1 MTKDEERFNSCL
13 GRLLMLIAILLLIAF
28 LFCSC
33 KTTRH
38 TATHDTIYVNTERV
52 EYQWRHDSIYL
63 DRWHDRWVM
72 GDTVYLRDS
81 VVHYRWH
88 TKTDTVA
95 LHDSIYVSK
104 SDTTTVE
111 VKKPLSSFV
120 KGQIAGFWVLLVGII
135 LFIVGRILWKYYT
148 GKLPRA

>member
-1 MTKDEERFNSCL
+1 MKRLTISQTEWLRFAVAL
-13 GRLLMLIAILLLIAF
+13 ILLVAVLLLAA
-28 LFCSC
+28 C
-33 KTTRH
+33 KSTRH
-38 TATHDTIYVNTERV
+38 TATHDTIYVNSERV

-72 GDTVYLRDS
+72 GDTVYMRDS

-111 VKKPLSSFV
+111 VKKPLSGFV
-120 KGQIAGFWVLLVGII
+120 KGQIAGFWVLLVGV
-135 LFIVGRILWKYYT
+135 LLAVAWWVFKTFYLRK
-148 GKLPRA
+148 

>member
-1 MTKDEERFNSCL
+1 MKRLTISQTEWLRFAVAL
-13 GRLLMLIAILLLIAF
+13 ILLVAVLLLAA
-28 LFCSC
+28 C

-52 EYQWRHDSIYL
+52 EYQWKHDSIYF

-95 LHDSIYVSK
+95 LHDSVYISK

-111 VKKPLSSFV
+111 VKKPLSAFV
-120 KGQIAGFWVLLVGII
+120 KVQIAGFWVLLVGV
-135 LFIVGRILWKYYT
+135 LLAVAWWCVKKFYLRK
-148 GKLPRA
+148 

>member
-1 MTKDEERFNSCL
+1 MKRLSISQTEWLRFAVAL
-13 GRLLMLIAILLLIAF
+13 ILLVAVLLLAA
-28 LFCSC
+28 C
-33 KTTRH
+33 KSTRH

-88 TKTDTVA
+88 TKTDTVT
-95 LHDSIYVSK
+95 LHDSVYISK
-104 SDTTTVE
+104 SDTTKVE
-111 VKKPLSSFV
+111 VKKPLSAFV
-120 KGQIAGFWVLLVGII
+120 KGQIAGFWVLLMGV
-135 LFIVGRILWKYYT
+135 LLSVAWWVFKTFYLRK
-148 GKLPRA
+148 

>member
-1 MTKDEERFNSCL
+1 MKRLTISQTEWLRFAVAL
-13 GRLLMLIAILLLIAF
+13 ILLVAVLLLAA
-28 LFCSC
+28 C
-33 KTTRH
+33 KSTRH
-38 TATHDTIYVNTERV
+38 TATHDTIYVNSERV

-72 GDTVYLRDS
+72 GDTVYMRDS

-111 VKKPLSSFV
+111 VKKPLSGFV
-120 KGQIAGFWVLLVGII
+120 KGQIAGFWVLLVGV
-135 LFIVGRILWKYYT
+135 LLAVAWWVFKTFYLCK
-148 GKLPRA
+148 

>member
-1 MTKDEERFNSCL
+1 MKRLTISQTEWLRFA
-13 GRLLMLIAILLLIAF
+13 IALILLVAVLLLSA
-28 LFCSC
+28 C
-33 KTTRH
+33 KSTRH

-52 EYQWRHDSIYL
+52 EYQWKHDSIYL

-88 TKTDTVA
+88 TKRDTVA
-95 LHDSIYVSK
+95 LHDSVYISK

-111 VKKPLSSFV
+111 VKKPLSAFV
-120 KGQIAGFWVLLVGII
+120 KGQIAGFWVLLVGV
-135 LFIVGRILWKYYT
+135 LLAVAWWVFKTFYLRK
-148 GKLPRA
+148 

>member
-1 MTKDEERFNSCL
+1 MKRLTISQTEWLRFAVAL
-13 GRLLMLIAILLLIAF
+13 ILLVAVLLLAA
-28 LFCSC
+28 C
-33 KTTRH
+33 KSTRH
-38 TATHDTIYVNTERV
+38 TATHDTIYVNSERV

-88 TKTDTVA
+88 TKTDTLA
-95 LHDSIYVSK
+95 LHDSVYISK

-111 VKKPLSSFV
+111 VKKPLSGFV
-120 KGQIAGFWVLLVGII
+120 KGQIVGFWVLLVGV
-135 LFIVGRILWKYYT
+135 LLAVAWWVFKTFYLCK
-148 GKLPRA
+148 

>member
-1 MTKDEERFNSCL
+1 MNDREHFEGCIS
-13 GRLLMLIAILLLIAF
+13 RLLGIIALLALVLF
-28 LFCSC
+28 LLTSC
-33 KTTRH
+33 KPTQH
-38 TATHDTIYVNTERV
+38 TATHDTIYVNSERV

-88 TKTDTVA
+88 TKTDTLA
-95 LHDSIYVSK
+95 LHDSVYISK

-111 VKKPLSSFV
+111 VKKPLSGFV
-120 KGQIAGFWVLLVGII
+120 KGQIVGFWVLLVGV
-135 LFIVGRILWKYYT
+135 LLAVAWWVFKTFYLCK
-148 GKLPRA
+148 

>member
-1 MTKDEERFNSCL
+1 MKRLTISQTEWLRFAVAL
-13 GRLLMLIAILLLIAF
+13 ILLVAVLLLAA
-28 LFCSC
+28 C
-33 KTTRH
+33 KSTRH
-38 TATHDTIYVNTERV
+38 TATHDTIYVNSERV

-95 LHDSIYVSK
+95 LHDSVYISK
-104 SDTTTVE
+104 SDTTKVE
-111 VKKPLSSFV
+111 VKKPLSAFV
-120 KGQIAGFWVLLVGII
+120 KGQIAGFWVLLMGV
-135 LFIVGRILWKYYT
+135 LLSVAWWVFKTFYLRK
-148 GKLPRA
+148 

>member
-1 MTKDEERFNSCL
+1 MNDREHFEGCIS
-13 GRLLMLIAILLLIAF
+13 RLLGIIALLALVLLL
-28 LFCSC
+28 LTSC
-33 KTTRH
+33 RSTRH

-52 EYQWRHDSIYL
+52 EYQWKHDSIYL

-72 GDTVYLRDS
+72 GDTVYMRDS

-95 LHDSIYVSK
+95 LHDSVYISK

-111 VKKPLSSFV
+111 VKKPLSGFV
-120 KGQIAGFWVLLVGII
+120 KGQIVGFWVLLVGVLLAVAWW
-135 LFIVGRILWKYYT
+135 LFKTFYLRK
-148 GKLPRA
+148 

>member
-1 MTKDEERFNSCL
+1 MNDREHFEGCIS
-13 GRLLMLIAILLLIAF
+13 RLLGIIALLALVLF
-28 LFCSC
+28 LLTSC
-33 KTTRH
+33 KTTQH

-63 DRWHDRWVM
+63 DRWHDRWVQ

-88 TKTDTVA
+88 TKTDTLA
-95 LHDSIYVSK
+95 LHDSVYISK

-111 VKKPLSSFV
+111 VKKPLSGFV
-120 KGQIAGFWVLLVGII
+120 KGQLVGFWVLLVGV
-135 LFIVGRILWKYYT
+135 LLAVAWWVFKTFYLRK
-148 GKLPRA
+148 

>member
-1 MTKDEERFNSCL
+1 MKRLTISQTEWLRFAVAL
-13 GRLLMLIAILLLIAF
+13 ILLVAVLLLAA
-28 LFCSC
+28 C

-52 EYQWRHDSIYL
+52 EYQWKHDSIYL

-72 GDTVYLRDS
+72 GDTVYMRDS

-95 LHDSIYVSK
+95 LHDSVYISK
-104 SDTTTVE
+104 SDTTTVQ
-111 VKKPLSSFV
+111 VKKPLSAFV
-120 KGQIAGFWVLLVGII
+120 KGQIAGFWVLLFGMLLAVAWWCVKKFY
-135 LFIVGRILWKYYT
+135 LRK
-148 GKLPRA
+148 

>member
-1 MTKDEERFNSCL
+1 MKRLTISQTEWLRFAVAL
-13 GRLLMLIAILLLIAF
+13 ILLVAVLLLAA
-28 LFCSC
+28 C
-33 KTTRH
+33 KSTRH

-88 TKTDTVA
+88 TKIDTLA
-95 LHDSIYVSK
+95 LHDSISVSK

-111 VKKPLSSFV
+111 VKKPLSGFV
-120 KGQIAGFWVLLVGII
+120 KGQIAGFWVLLFCV
-135 LFIVGRILWKYYT
+135 LLAVAWWVLKKFYLNR
-148 GKLPRA
+148 

>member
-1 MTKDEERFNSCL
+1 MKRLSIAQTEWLRFAVAL
-13 GRLLMLIAILLLIAF
+13 ILLVAALLLCA
-28 LFCSC
+28 C
-33 KTTRH
+33 KSTRH
-38 TATHDTIYVNTERV
+38 TATHDTIYVNSERV

-95 LHDSIYVSK
+95 LHDSVYISK
-104 SDTTTVE
+104 SDTTKVE
-111 VKKPLSSFV
+111 VKKPLSGFV
-120 KGQIAGFWVLLVGII
+120 KGQIAGFWVLLMGV
-135 LFIVGRILWKYYT
+135 LLSVAWWVFKTFYLRK
-148 GKLPRA
+148 

>member
-1 MTKDEERFNSCL
+1 MKRLSISQTEWLRFAVAL
-13 GRLLMLIAILLLIAF
+13 ILLVAVLLLAA
-28 LFCSC
+28 C
-33 KTTRH
+33 KSTRH

-63 DRWHDRWVM
+63 DRWHDRWVL

-88 TKTDTVA
+88 TKTDTLA
-95 LHDSIYVSK
+95 LHDSVYISK

-111 VKKPLSSFV
+111 VKKPLSGFV
-120 KGQIAGFWVLLVGII
+120 KGQIVGFWVLLVGV
-135 LFIVGRILWKYYT
+135 LLAVAWWVFKTFYLCK
-148 GKLPRA
+148 

>member
-1 MTKDEERFNSCL
+1 MKRLTISQTEWLRFAVAL
-13 GRLLMLIAILLLIAF
+13 ILLVAVLLLAA
-28 LFCSC
+28 C
-33 KTTRH
+33 KSTRH

-88 TKTDTVA
+88 TKIDTLA

-111 VKKPLSSFV
+111 VKKPLSGFV
-120 KGQIAGFWVLLVGII
+120 KGQIAGFWVLLFCV
-135 LFIVGRILWKYYT
+135 LLAVAWWVLKKFYLNR
-148 GKLPRA
+148 